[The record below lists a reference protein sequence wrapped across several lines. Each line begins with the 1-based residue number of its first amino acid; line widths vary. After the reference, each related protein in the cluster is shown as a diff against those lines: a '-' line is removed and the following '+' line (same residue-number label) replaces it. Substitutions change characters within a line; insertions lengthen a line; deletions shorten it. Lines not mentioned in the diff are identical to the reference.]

1 MQENMIKLIAID
13 LDGTLLNRKGQ
24 IDEPTAKA
32 VRRAAKQ
39 GTIIV
44 ISTGRPIEE
53 VPEEQLNGIGV
64 RYVVALNGAAIYK
77 MPEGKCIAQ
86 RTMPAEQA
94 ASLIEELSR
103 LEVYPDVF
111 AGQMEYGLGDREEM
125 LDRLPLPSDIR
136 NYIRTHSFFIPDL
149 PGFIRRRNMD
159 ILKISVSF
167 LRTRDGSV
175 LDFEEAEEILKN
187 YEDLSVTSGGEHN
200 HEITGSDVTKGS
212 SMELLLKEESVT
224 WDEVMAI
231 GDSKNDLDMIT
242 RSGLGI
248 AMSNGSEVLKHHAD
262 YVVASNADNGV
273 GEAITLFAL
282 RSEKKTKEEDDMSF
296 LELAKERYS
305 CRKFSNRLVEPE
317 KLEQILQ
324 AGMAAPTA
332 KNFQPVH
339 LWVLSSK
346 ESIEKV
352 NQVTRCIYGAT
363 TVIAVG
369 CREED
374 AYVRDDGKNY
384 ADVDASIVATH
395 IMMEAQ
401 DLGLNTTWV
410 GWFDA
415 PKLHE
420 LFPEMDGYDVVALF
434 PVGYASDDTAGQPS
448 PRHTERKTR
457 EELVTD
463 L

>member
-1 MQENMIKLIAID
+1 MTENRVKLIAID

-32 VRRAAKQ
+32 VKKASRQ

-53 VPEEQLNGIGV
+53 VPEELLNGIGV
-64 RYVVALNGAAIYK
+64 RYVIALNGAAVYK
-77 MPEGKCIAQ
+77 MPGGRCICH
-86 RTMPAEQA
+86 RPMPGATA
-94 ASLIEELSR
+94 ASLIQELMH

-111 AGQMEYGLGDREEM
+111 AEHMEYGLGDREEM
-125 LDRLPLPSDIR
+125 LDRLSLPSDIR
-136 NYIRTHSFFIPDL
+136 DYIRTHSFFIPDL
-149 PGFIRRRNMD
+149 PSFIRRRNMD

-167 LRTRDGSV
+167 LRTRDGAV
-175 LDFEEAEEILKN
+175 LDHEEAEEILAE
-187 YEDLSVTSGGEHN
+187 YEDLVVTSGGEQN
-200 HEITGSDVTKGS
+200 LEITYRDVTKGT
-212 SMELLLKEESVT
+212 SMELLLEQEKISWE
-224 WDEVMAI
+224 EVMAI
-231 GDSKNDLDMIT
+231 GDSRNDLDLIE
-242 RSGLGI
+242 RAGLGI
-248 AMSNGSEVLKHHAD
+248 AMSNGAEVLKHHAD

-273 GEAITLFAL
+273 AEAITLFAL
-282 RSEKKTKEEDDMSF
+282 HDEIKSKEEDEMSF

-346 ESIEKV
+346 ESMEKV
-352 NQVTRCIYGAT
+352 NQVTRCIYGAS

-369 CREED
+369 CKAEE

-420 LFPEMDGYDVVALF
+420 LFPEMEGYDVVALF

-448 PRHTERKTR
+448 PRHSERKTR